1 MQKLDDI
8 FLKNSDVFHT
18 DMTRAEYCKAVAHY
32 VRMIWDDSA
41 FPEKE
46 LDEAKEMILESFQN
60 RCPVAETA
68 NRFIDEIQNRNDSP
82 EIRQLVDRIF
92 RRSANKQRKSKPPAV
107 SKLPRAD

>member
-1 MQKLDDI
+1 MLKLDDDFLRSFSI
-8 FLKNSDVFHT
+8 FHS
-18 DMTRAEYCKAVAHY
+18 DMTIEEYYSAVARY

-46 LDEAKEMILESFQN
+46 LDEAKEMISESFQN

-82 EIRQLVDRIF
+82 EILRLVDEIF
-92 RRSANKQRKSKPPAV
+92 RRSANKR
-107 SKLPRAD
+107 R

>member
-1 MQKLDDI
+1 MLKPDDD
-8 FLKNSDVFHT
+8 FLKNCSIFHS
-18 DMTRAEYCKAVAHY
+18 DMTIEEYYSAVARY

-46 LDEAKEMILESFQN
+46 LDKAKEMISESFQN

-82 EIRQLVDRIF
+82 EIRQLVDEIL
-92 RRSANKQRKSKPPAV
+92 RRSANKQR
-107 SKLPRAD
+107 